1 MASFLDEPG
10 RPVSFKEV
18 AGTDIEGVNMEG
30 TTTES
35 GRKNM
40 VTISVRNQ
48 NHDWRQVTYDDDDD
62 DSEDD
67 DYTARMFQ
75 SGRVMVTQLPDTVNV
90 TRVPVGEDVIK
101 KRKEEI
107 ARRREEI
114 RNMDRSQQDRGKTGG
129 KRKFEERMTLQEAK
143 VTDFEDSKDYVDFL
157 QSKLQGVNIKIVK

>member
-1 MASFLDEPG
+1 MASFRDEN
-10 RPVSFKEV
+10 VSFKKL

-62 DSEDD
+62 EDSEDD
-67 DYTARMFQ
+67 EYTARMFQ

>member
-1 MASFLDEPG
+1 
-10 RPVSFKEV
+10 
-18 AGTDIEGVNMEG
+18 MEG
-30 TTTES
+30 TTAES

-40 VTISVRNQ
+40 VTISVRNH
-48 NHDWRQVTYDDDDD
+48 NHDWRQVTYDD

-90 TRVPVGEDVIK
+90 TRVLVGEDVIK

>member
-1 MASFLDEPG
+1 MASFRDEN
-10 RPVSFKEV
+10 VSFKEL

-62 DSEDD
+62 EDSEDD
-67 DYTARMFQ
+67 EYTARMFQ